1 MANLSVELAGI
12 KMKNPVMVASGTFG
26 SGEEYSR
33 FIDLNKLGAL
43 VTKSMTLKE
52 EMGNPPPRICET
64 PAGML
69 NSIGLQN
76 PGVTHFLQVDLAFL
90 SQYEVPVIASV
101 AGTSVEEYVAVIERL
116 SDAKGITALEVNISC
131 PNIKKGGVY
140 FGSDPEMATEVVRQ
154 VKNVSKYPIIVK
166 LTPNVTSIS
175 EIARTVEAAGADVLS
190 LVNTFFG
197 MAIDV
202 ETFRPRLGSG
212 TGGLSGPAIK
222 PLAVRMVYEVARA
235 VSLPVI
241 GMGGIVTAEDAVEFL
256 LAGAVAVAVGTANFV
271 NPRATL
277 DIIEGLDRFLER
289 RGLEDI
295 REIIGKVRM

>member
-1 MANLSVELAGI
+1 MANLGVKLAGI
-12 KMKNPVMVASGTFG
+12 EMKNPVMVASGTFG
-26 SGEEYSR
+26 SGEEYSQ
-33 FIDLNKLGAL
+33 FFDLNKLGAL
-43 VTKSMTLKE
+43 VTKSMTLRE
-52 EMGNPPPRICET
+52 EMGNRPPRICET
-64 PAGML
+64 PGGML

-116 SDAKGITALEVNISC
+116 TDAKGISALEVNISC

-140 FGSDPEMATEVVRQ
+140 FGLDPEMATEVVRQ
-154 VKNVSKYPIIVK
+154 AKSVSKYPLIVK

-175 EIARTVEAAGADVLS
+175 EIAKAVEAAGADALS

-197 MAIDV
+197 MSIDV

-241 GMGGIVTAEDAVEFL
+241 GMGGIMTTEDAVEFF
-256 LAGAVAVAVGTANFV
+256 LAGATAVAVGTANFV
-271 NPRATL
+271 NPRASL

-289 RGLEDI
+289 RGFEHI
-295 REIIGKVRM
+295 SEIVGKVKM

>member
-1 MANLSVELAGI
+1 MANLGVKLAGI
-12 KMKNPVMVASGTFG
+12 EMKNPVMVASGTFG
-26 SGEEYSR
+26 SGEEYSQ
-33 FIDLNKLGAL
+33 FFDLNKLGAL
-43 VTKSMTLKE
+43 VTKSMTLRE

-64 PAGML
+64 PGGML

-76 PGVTHFLQVDLAFL
+76 QGVTHFLQVDLAFL
-90 SQYEVPVIASV
+90 SRYEVPVIASV
-101 AGTSVEEYVAVIERL
+101 AGTTIEEYVAVIERL
-116 SDAKGITALEVNISC
+116 TDAKGISALEVNISC

-140 FGSDPEMATEVVRQ
+140 FGLDPEMATEVVRQ
-154 VKNVSKYPIIVK
+154 AKSVSKYPLIVK

-175 EIARTVEAAGADVLS
+175 EIAKAVEAAGADALS

-197 MAIDV
+197 MSIDV

-241 GMGGIVTAEDAVEFL
+241 GMGGIMTTEDAVEFF
-256 LAGAVAVAVGTANFV
+256 LAGATAVAVGTANFV
-271 NPRATL
+271 NPRASL

-289 RGLEDI
+289 RGFEHI
-295 REIIGKVRM
+295 SEIVGKVKM

>member
-1 MANLSVELAGI
+1 MANLGVKLAGI
-12 KMKNPVMVASGTFG
+12 EMKNPVMVASGTFG
-26 SGEEYSR
+26 SGEEYSQ
-33 FIDLNKLGAL
+33 FFDLNKLGAL
-43 VTKSMTLKE
+43 VTKSMTLRE

-64 PAGML
+64 PGGML

-76 PGVTHFLQVDLAFL
+76 QGVTHFLQVDLAFL
-90 SQYEVPVIASV
+90 SRYEVPVIASV
-101 AGTSVEEYVAVIERL
+101 AGTTIEEYVAVIERL
-116 SDAKGITALEVNISC
+116 TDAKGISALEVNISC

-140 FGSDPEMATEVVRQ
+140 FGLDPEMATEVVRQ
-154 VKNVSKYPIIVK
+154 AKSVSKYPLIVK

-175 EIARTVEAAGADVLS
+175 EIARAVETAGADAVS

-197 MAIDV
+197 MSIDV

-241 GMGGIVTAEDAVEFL
+241 GMGGIMTTEDAVEFF
-256 LAGAVAVAVGTANFV
+256 LAGATAVAVGTANFV
-271 NPRATL
+271 NPRASL

-289 RGLEDI
+289 RGFEHI
-295 REIIGKVRM
+295 SEIVGKVKM

>member
-1 MANLSVELAGI
+1 MANLGVKLVGI
-12 KMKNPVMVASGTFG
+12 EMKNPVMVASGTFG
-26 SGEEYSR
+26 SGEEYSQ
-33 FIDLNKLGAL
+33 FFDLNKLGAL
-43 VTKSMTLKE
+43 VTKSMTLRE

-64 PAGML
+64 PGGML

-116 SDAKGITALEVNISC
+116 TDAKGISALEVNISC

-140 FGSDPEMATEVVRQ
+140 FGLDPEMATEVVRQ
-154 VKNVSKYPIIVK
+154 AKSVSKYPLIVK

-175 EIARTVEAAGADVLS
+175 EIAKAVEAAGADALS

-197 MAIDV
+197 MSIDV

-241 GMGGIVTAEDAVEFL
+241 GMGGIMTTEDAVEFF
-256 LAGAVAVAVGTANFV
+256 LAGATAVAVGTANFV
-271 NPRATL
+271 NPRASL

-289 RGLEDI
+289 RGFEHI
-295 REIIGKVRM
+295 SEIVGKVKM